1 MVRVAS
7 RGPGRQRGLLA
18 SVLLLGNR
26 ALHAG
31 GLKLADAILLVV
43 LVAVAF
49 LASAASSPGGVPVT
63 FVVEAPGEGTV
74 LLPAGQD
81 GLYFFSGP
89 LGRTAV
95 EVAGTSA
102 RIVESPCPEPSHHS
116 GWVDEPGECLICLP
130 NRIVLRVEGP
140 SGTGGQER
148 PSAGSDAVDAET
160 H

>member
-1 MVRVAS
+1 MA
-7 RGPGRQRGLLA
+7 RGSGRHRGLLA
-18 SVLLLGNR
+18 LVLLPARR
-26 ALHAG
+26 ALHVG
-31 GLKLADAILLVV
+31 GLKPADAILLVV
-43 LVAVAF
+43 LVAVACF
-49 LASAASSPGGVPVT
+49 ASAASSPGGAPVA
-63 FVVEAPGEGTV
+63 FVVEAPGQGTV
-74 LLPAGQD
+74 VLPAGQN

-116 GWVDEPGECLICLP
+116 GGVDEPGEYLVCLP
-130 NRIVLRVEGP
+130 NRIVLRAEGP
-140 SGTGGQER
+140 SGPGGPER